1 MVKIANDAS
10 APPSAIEPVSPMNT
24 SAGQALYQR
33 NPIAPPISAAA
44 MIPRSSFVSK
54 RCPGVPERIH
64 EITIIA
70 ANVKSAMIT
79 VPAAS
84 PSTPSVRL
92 TPFAAPAIT
101 RKSRPYH
108 AYESS
113 RSPMPGM

>member
-1 MVKIANDAS
+1 MKIANAAS

-33 NPIAPPISAAA
+33 NPIAAPISAAA
-44 MIPRSSFVSK
+44 AIPRSSFVSK
-54 RCPGVPERIH
+54 RWPGGPERIH
-64 EITIIA
+64 EITIIEA
-70 ANVKSAMIT
+70 KVKSAMIT

-101 RKSRPYH
+101 RKSSPYH

-113 RSPMPGM
+113 RSPTPGM